1 MLPIPNFSLYSW
13 LEYVLLAG
21 GVVVGFNLF
30 TAPMKQVESFIANLR
45 K

>member
-1 MLPIPNFSLYSW
+1 MLPVPSFNLYSW
-13 LEYVLLAG
+13 LDYVLLAG

-30 TAPMKQVESFIANLR
+30 TAPMKQVEQFIAGLR

>member
-1 MLPIPNFSLYSW
+1 MLPLPNFSLYSW
-13 LEYVLLAG
+13 LEYILLAG

-30 TAPMKQVESFIANLR
+30 TPPMKQVESFITNLR